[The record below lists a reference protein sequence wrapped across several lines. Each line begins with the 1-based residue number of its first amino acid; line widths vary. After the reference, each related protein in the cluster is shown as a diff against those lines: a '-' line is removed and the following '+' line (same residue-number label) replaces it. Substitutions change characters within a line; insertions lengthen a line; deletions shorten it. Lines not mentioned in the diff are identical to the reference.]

1 MSTINNI
8 IFIKNDKILD
18 LNNDG
23 NKVLNNKTL
32 TEKIE
37 DKIDKVFI
45 NMKKRGSYTNFKID
59 YPWLTF

>member
-1 MSTINNI
+1 MSSINNI
-8 IFIKNDKILD
+8 IFIKDEKIFDLKNDE
-18 LNNDG
+18 

-32 TEKIE
+32 PEKIE
-37 DKIDKVFI
+37 GKIDKVFI